1 VSNTLKCTQHGEVTI
16 LKFLDHL
23 QCTVHSQ
30 WHKFKI
36 CVLYDTLFEHAI
48 VT

>member
-1 VSNTLKCTQHGEVTI
+1 MSNILKCTQRGHVTI

-30 WHKFKI
+30 CHKLKI
-36 CVLYDTLFEHAI
+36 CVLYDTLLEHAN